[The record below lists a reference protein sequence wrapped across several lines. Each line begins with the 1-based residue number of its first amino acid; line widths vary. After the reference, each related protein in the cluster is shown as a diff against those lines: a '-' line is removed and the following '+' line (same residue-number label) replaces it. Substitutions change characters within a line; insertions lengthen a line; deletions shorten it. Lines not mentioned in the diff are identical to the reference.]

1 MTDLEARLRR
11 YINRGMYRI
20 PGWLHPVD
28 ASLFAAT
35 LTYQRSREWRGDVA
49 EIGVYH
55 GRSFCLAGQTLAD
68 GEAAVA
74 ADLFAEPDQLRRFT
88 GHARRNGIDP
98 RILIG
103 PSDRLTSAELP
114 TPVRFFSVDGGH
126 MYGDVKHD
134 AQLAASALAPHGVI
148 AFDDVMSPEWPETT
162 VAVID
167 WLRSTR
173 SRYAPFA
180 ISQGKLYGV
189 PRRSPPG
196 LSRRDRQF
204 RVDGAVPLEGD
215 HAVWHVADVVPPTD
229 RQAHRGPS
237 ARQDVALLSERNE
250 RDWWLTLQVLI
261 DTARE
266 SHRWEQVPFRSITSV
281 TKRGCRNSVRH
292 SPATP
297 PGSGPSAPAL
307 AAPLRKPASE
317 IR

>member
-180 ISQGKLYGV
+180 ISQGKLYVCRDDHHQDYLGAIGSSEWMA
-189 PRRSPPG
+189 PYRWKEITLFGTSLMWFHQPIGRRI
-196 LSRRDRQF
+196 
-204 RVDGAVPLEGD
+204 
-215 HAVWHVADVVPPTD
+215 VA
-229 RQAHRGPS
+229 HLRG
-237 ARQDVALLSERNE
+237 RMWR
-250 RDWWLTLQVLI
+250 
-261 DTARE
+261 
-266 SHRWEQVPFRSITSV
+266 F
-281 TKRGCRNSVRH
+281 
-292 SPATP
+292 
-297 PGSGPSAPAL
+297 
-307 AAPLRKPASE
+307 
-317 IR
+317 